1 MVGFDLV
8 GQEELGRP
16 LIDFVEPLLKMPEHI
31 NFYFHAGE
39 TNWFGSPIDENLVDA
54 ILMGTKRI
62 GHGFALTKHPMMMRL
77 AKLLDIAIEVC
88 PVSNQ
93 VLQLGVDYRNHPAA
107 LLLADNVP
115 IVISSD
121 DPSFWRCAPLSHDF
135 YFAFLGIAP
144 MKADLR
150 FLKSLAVNSIRYSAL
165 VGEERQAGY
174 RKWLKMWDLWIED
187 VVSISVIEDLP
198 SNKNCT
204 HLFYIFAF
212 NLFEFRLHTDNS
224 DAS

>member
-88 PVSNQ
+88 PVSKAEMRWAPFCAWGVGGGA
-93 VLQLGVDYRNHPAA
+93 VLTNVRPIDTFGVTH
-107 LLLADNVP
+107 
-115 IVISSD
+115 
-121 DPSFWRCAPLSHDF
+121 F
-135 YFAFLGIAP
+135 
-144 MKADLR
+144 
-150 FLKSLAVNSIRYSAL
+150 
-165 VGEERQAGY
+165 VG
-174 RKWLKMWDLWIED
+174 
-187 VVSISVIEDLP
+187 
-198 SNKNCT
+198 
-204 HLFYIFAF
+204 
-212 NLFEFRLHTDNS
+212 
-224 DAS
+224 

>member
-1 MVGFDLV
+1 MFILLTYIIKNNMRLCSPLPNQKEFPNFMVGFDLV

-107 LLLADNVP
+107 G
-115 IVISSD
+115 
-121 DPSFWRCAPLSHDF
+121 RQE
-135 YFAFLGIAP
+135 GR
-144 MKADLR
+144 DLQGHSR
-150 FLKSLAVNSIRYSAL
+150 
-165 VGEERQAGY
+165 
-174 RKWLKMWDLWIED
+174 
-187 VVSISVIEDLP
+187 
-198 SNKNCT
+198 SNQIHT
-204 HLFYIFAF
+204 GPAHL
-212 NLFEFRLHTDNS
+212 
-224 DAS
+224 